1 LKDSNV
7 NPKMKTLEEKK
18 VVVRSLNRSISGL
31 EGRARAPGQG
41 LGQMTSGSIIHTNF
55 HNPNNKLVN
64 A

>member
-1 LKDSNV
+1 
-7 NPKMKTLEEKK
+7 
-18 VVVRSLNRSISGL
+18 VVRSLNRSISGL